1 MAKMLESF
9 RMSKTPPPASQ
20 VRVLVVED
28 NADDRELL
36 LRQLRKTGMS
46 DQVKFISDG
55 KEALLFLTAVEPQ
68 PVDEDLIAIFLDLNL
83 PSLSGLD
90 LLRSLRQNDAR
101 QDTPVI
107 VMTSSNDP
115 RDLEECRRLRVT
127 QYVSKPVT
135 FTSFSKAVADVFHLP
150 RTADTS
156 AAEV

>member
-1 MAKMLESF
+1 
-9 RMSKTPPPASQ
+9 MSKSSPPAQQ

-36 LRQLRKTGMS
+36 LRQLRKTGMA

-55 KEALLFLTAVEPQ
+55 KEALLYLTESDAKSA
-68 PVDEDLIAIFLDLNL
+68 DEELIAIFLDLNL
-83 PSLSGLD
+83 PSISGLD
-90 LLRSLRQNDAR
+90 LLRTLRQSDGRLN
-101 QDTPVI
+101 TPVI

-115 RDLEECRRLRVT
+115 HDLEECRRLKVT

-150 RTADTS
+150 RSAGQS
-156 AAEV
+156 AAES